1 MEKKLDIRTILNVY
15 EIIVEQGERV
25 EQGHS
30 LDGITALSDQ
40 DGYQIR
46 LQDNYVTLD
55 VGFHNTQ
62 DFQYDKVEQLDAFI
76 KRLES
81 IEERH
86 R

>member
-15 EIIVEQGERV
+15 EIVVEQGERL

-30 LDGITALSDQ
+30 LEGISVFSDQ

-62 DFQYDKVEQLDAFI
+62 DFQYDKVEQLDGFI

-81 IEERH
+81 IEQRH